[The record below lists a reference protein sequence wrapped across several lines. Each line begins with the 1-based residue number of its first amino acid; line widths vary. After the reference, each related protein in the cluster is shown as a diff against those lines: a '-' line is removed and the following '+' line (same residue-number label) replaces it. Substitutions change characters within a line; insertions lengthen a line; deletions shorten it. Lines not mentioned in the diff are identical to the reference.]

1 MDAAESAG
9 VTERGQATIAT
20 LVGRRTKAI
29 AGIIAH
35 RRSGSDGALNAG
47 SPSGTAKGGIGRVD
61 RLRSTA
67 WVEEA
72 DVAGVILVHAQ
83 QGVGLDVA
91 HEIDTQH
98 HASGDLALDPNVHL
112 HRTRRF
118 VVGVKHGGARPKEAI
133 GTARTIGEVL
143 SR

>member
-1 MDAAESAG
+1 RLDVPEGTLNVLRQLHLQSVVDRASHGRQEAERWCVGMDAAESAG

-20 LVGRRTKAI
+20 LVCRRTKAI

-91 HEIDTQH
+91 HEIDPQH
-98 HASGDLALDPNVHL
+98 HAS
-112 HRTRRF
+112 
-118 VVGVKHGGARPKEAI
+118 
-133 GTARTIGEVL
+133 
-143 SR
+143 